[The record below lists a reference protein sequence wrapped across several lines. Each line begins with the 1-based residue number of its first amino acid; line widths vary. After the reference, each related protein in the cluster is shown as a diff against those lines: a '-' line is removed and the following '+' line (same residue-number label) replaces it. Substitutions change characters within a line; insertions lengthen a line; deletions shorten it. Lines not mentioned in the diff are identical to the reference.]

1 MSFGRARSVQPL
13 VHFYSKWHDAP
24 FSVFSSIFDKSTSH
38 CNEWC
43 SVKVRCR
50 YVNPATK
57 RCARSFCIQV
67 AHSQG
72 HLTLGF
78 KNSPVGR
85 FVVLCAPI
93 LSGMRAERWYSDEND
108 VRGLRWR
115 FTDSQ
120 PFTNTVQRK
129 NGKPA
134 LKLPFTNDDRCWID
148 AWKQIRFVK
157 IDDQRSTLNKKTVS
171 WCQNALF

>member
-1 MSFGRARSVQPL
+1 MAGSFVRRRRGFRMSFGRARSVQPL

-93 LSGMRAERWYSDEND
+93 LSVFILALASILHFISSRIAIQPIIISSLFMTANRIKLTHSDLKYS
-108 VRGLRWR
+108 
-115 FTDSQ
+115 
-120 PFTNTVQRK
+120 
-129 NGKPA
+129 A
-134 LKLPFTNDDRCWID
+134 MY
-148 AWKQIRFVK
+148 
-157 IDDQRSTLNKKTVS
+157 RSH
-171 WCQNALF
+171 